1 MINTSCY
8 ILRMDIPQCL
18 ARKSPSRRTLRQN
31 AIQIP
36 RLILT
41 RTESAQST
49 CGLRYTVYQNNRRK
63 AQTVLLPVF
72 PYQTGDSFSRG
83 YADVPGIFLWFRRG
97 VRLRLVEIQCDKCA
111 IEEKTGYSQQDSDT
125 FQETHCKTA
134 TLGRRTAEQ
143 GSHLFHLAASG
154 NESCH
159 LYSSTVISPTHPS
172 HAISSGAARRK
183 ARPERSRSMLFD
195 RRICSRKHRIRDEDF
210 PAALASL
217 EKPAGSQACIWGKS
231 LVVS

>member
-1 MINTSCY
+1 
-8 ILRMDIPQCL
+8 MDIPQCL
-18 ARKSPSRRTLRQN
+18 ARESPSRRTLPQN

-41 RTESAQST
+41 RPETAQRARS
-49 CGLRYTVYQNNRRK
+49 LRDTVYQNNRGE
-63 AQTVLLPVF
+63 AESVLLSVLPH
-72 PYQTGDSFSRG
+72 QTGDGLCRG
-83 YADVPGIFLWFRRG
+83 YTDVSGAFLWFRRG
-97 VRLRLVEIQCDKCA
+97 VRLRLVEIQCDKGA
-111 IEEKTGYSQQDSDT
+111 VEEKTGYRQQDSDT

-143 GSHLFHLAASG
+143 GSHLFHLAANGS
-154 NESCH
+154 ESCH

-172 HAISSGAARRK
+172 QATSSGAARRN

-231 LVVS
+231 LVAS